1 MALIKCPECGKEISD
16 KAQKC
21 IHCGYPLKSE
31 QLDINITSDE
41 DVKKASKSENN
52 SECSEVKEKKRN
64 KKKIIIPIMVV
75 VLLLICISG
84 IFIITKNKNNVNVSK
99 IDISKWKLLSEE
111 TYYDE
116 YEGTISADETKPF
129 VAVLG
134 YYNKDDRTPTLV
146 FVEDGKG
153 TIQTTVLSDEDPSL
167 KYKAIG
173 YIDGKKVDE
182 SVIKNIEYNDSD
194 YDDWSYN
201 TSCTVTIDIEM
212 NKKVTGILF
221 LELSNDLTNNI
232 DRNVAVV
239 IINGVGHYNYSLSD
253 LPLKS
258 RGVEVTAVPKFF
270 CESVKVKAA
279 DFNTDKY
286 TIEKNEYEY
295 LDTTGYTGK
304 TEMTFKDF
312 EDGLILYTEELLDG
326 GNRKDIGKVI
336 GNATYLQNQQCII
349 QTYTFG
355 DSDSKILKPKYDIRI
370 RGYLRWNSLKK
381 L

>member
-1 MALIKCPECGKEISD
+1 M
-16 KAQKC
+16 
-21 IHCGYPLKSE
+21 
-31 QLDINITSDE
+31 
-41 DVKKASKSENN
+41 
-52 SECSEVKEKKRN
+52 
-64 KKKIIIPIMVV
+64 
-75 VLLLICISG
+75 
-84 IFIITKNKNNVNVSK
+84 
-99 IDISKWKLLSEE
+99 
-111 TYYDE
+111 
-116 YEGTISADETKPF
+116 
-129 VAVLG
+129 
-134 YYNKDDRTPTLV
+134 
-146 FVEDGKG
+146 
-153 TIQTTVLSDEDPSL
+153 
-167 KYKAIG
+167 
-173 YIDGKKVDE
+173 
-182 SVIKNIEYNDSD
+182 
-194 YDDWSYN
+194 
-201 TSCTVTIDIEM
+201 
-212 NKKVTGILF
+212 
-221 LELSNDLTNNI
+221 TNNI

-326 GNRKDIGKVI
+326 GNRKDIGKVL

-381 L
+381 

>member
-41 DVKKASKSENN
+41 DVKKASKPENN

-201 TSCTVTIDIEM
+201 TSY
-212 NKKVTGILF
+212 
-221 LELSNDLTNNI
+221 
-232 DRNVAVV
+232 RY
-239 IINGVGHYNYSLSD
+239 H
-253 LPLKS
+253 
-258 RGVEVTAVPKFF
+258 
-270 CESVKVKAA
+270 
-279 DFNTDKY
+279 
-286 TIEKNEYEY
+286 
-295 LDTTGYTGK
+295 
-304 TEMTFKDF
+304 
-312 EDGLILYTEELLDG
+312 
-326 GNRKDIGKVI
+326 
-336 GNATYLQNQQCII
+336 
-349 QTYTFG
+349 
-355 DSDSKILKPKYDIRI
+355 
-370 RGYLRWNSLKK
+370 
-381 L
+381 